1 MQINL
6 QIINVPTK
14 KKFLEWLNS
23 TNVYV
28 KKKMQRFG
36 KK

>member
-1 MQINL
+1 MFQ
-6 QIINVPTK
+6 QK
-14 KKFLEWLNS
+14 KIFLEWLNS

-28 KKKMQRFG
+28 KKKMHRFG

>member
-1 MQINL
+1 MFQ
-6 QIINVPTK
+6 QK
-14 KKFLEWLNS
+14 KNFLEWLNS

>member
-1 MQINL
+1 MFQ
-6 QIINVPTK
+6 QK
-14 KKFLEWLNS
+14 KFFLEWLNS

>member
-1 MQINL
+1 MFQ
-6 QIINVPTK
+6 QK
-14 KKFLEWLNS
+14 KIFLEWLNS